1 MTNLRYFGEPVMY
14 AVRSDVRTPDEK
26 ARLVYAW
33 LQIAK
38 DHMPEVM
45 IPNKGY
51 RGNRDRPD
59 FIFGS
64 DLFAAI
70 YTWKDIPNFE
80 EFSKRLHEN
89 GDTALCIASVSL
101 LWSSIF
107 VTNMAKILFL
117 NRYIKYSV

>member
-1 MTNLRYFGEPVMY
+1 
-14 AVRSDVRTPDEK
+14 
-26 ARLVYAW
+26 
-33 LQIAK
+33 
-38 DHMPEVM
+38 M

-89 GDTALCIASVSL
+89 GDTALCIASVSSNDTERVGL
-101 LWSSIF
+101 LEFKGMMALTVYGSEMQHRHEEIF
-107 VTNMAKILFL
+107 DELDFAYDQLAG
-117 NRYIKYSV
+117 